1 MEISNTTGMV
11 VTNLRHEGRWRK
23 PWLHIGQYRSD
34 YKKTL
39 LGDWEANCELF
50 WKVAWQH
57 SRLWMCPEGFYV
69 EKHDRNKMNSWFWE
83 QKGICQYQ
91 PRCCLG
97 NCSRWK
103 SRIQNEGWAKWR
115 FSGTQVLQLFRES
128 SASFHSPLRVTLFQ
142 NERFGWFGYVSVP
155 WQVFRG
161 SFTTLLPKRRS
172 SCECVQWT
180 FKSKTLWRRNGHLS
194 QQL

>member
-1 MEISNTTGMV
+1 MKKAMAPHWSVPQWLQEDPAGR
-11 VTNLRHEGRWRK
+11 LRSQLWAVLKGGLAAFK
-23 PWLHIGQYRSD
+23 ALD
-34 YKKTL
+34 
-39 LGDWEANCELF
+39 
-50 WKVAWQH
+50 V
-57 SRLWMCPEGFYV
+57 SRGVYV

-142 NERFGWFGYVSVP
+142 NERFGWFGCVSVP

-161 SFTTLLPKRRS
+161 SFTTLLPKWRL

-180 FKSKTLWRRNGHLS
+180 F
-194 QQL
+194 